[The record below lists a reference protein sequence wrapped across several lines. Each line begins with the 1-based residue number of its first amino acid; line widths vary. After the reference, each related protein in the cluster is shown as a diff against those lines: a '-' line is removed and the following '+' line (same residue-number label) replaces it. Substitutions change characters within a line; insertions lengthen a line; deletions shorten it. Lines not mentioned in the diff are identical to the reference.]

1 MNNYIKI
8 DIVDNDYEKETE
20 RVMDTYI
27 IVISNDESSFYKEKL
42 KELQEML
49 RDRHDEENA
58 KRFEFSVDDISINEI
73 TEQEA
78 CNLYNMEYIN
88 TLPILR

>member
-27 IVISNDESSFYKEKL
+27 IVIPNDESSLYKEKL

-49 RDRHDEENA
+49 RNRHDEENEFTSNYGA
-58 KRFEFSVDDISINEI
+58 IHDYIVENFEVLNILHTEEI
-73 TEQEA
+73 EW
-78 CNLYNMEYIN
+78 
-88 TLPILR
+88 

>member
-8 DIVDNDYEKETE
+8 DIVDNDYEKETG

-27 IVISNDESSFYKEKL
+27 IVIPNDESSLYKEKL

-49 RDRHDEENA
+49 RNRHDEENEFTNNYGA
-58 KRFEFSVDDISINEI
+58 IHDYIVENFEVLDILYTEEI
-73 TEQEA
+73 EW
-78 CNLYNMEYIN
+78 
-88 TLPILR
+88 